1 MRRRQY
7 LAGLGAGTSGLLG
20 GCSGFG
26 GGSSSTGTAT
36 ESAAP
41 STGTGTGTPSTSV
54 AEAFELTQLD
64 VTERTRL
71 NEPWA
76 FGFSVRNRTDTTRVF
91 RSTISARVDGG
102 EWRQFR
108 GEASFEVAPGK
119 IKTWQSPRLRFRFL
133 RTVTYRIDALDETWT
148 VEVLP
153 LELEYGLSYTSPVG
167 LEITVGQ
174 VTFRDEKP
182 TGSASGT
189 DDTRNGTDGT
199 GNETTTP
206 TAPPPTAADR
216 SGTKWA
222 VVPVTVENP
231 TERARPAPFPR
242 EFTFLA
248 DGEAAQDH
256 DLDTPS
262 LYHRDRALEPDEP
275 LSGNLYYEIPAGTDA
290 NDIEVVLRRSYSGG
304 EVEASDPS
312 GGSGT
317 EEGGSSGGS
326 EIEVVWSR

>member
-1 MRRRQY
+1 MRRRRY
-7 LAGLGAGTSGLLG
+7 LAALGGGASGLLA
-20 GCSGFG
+20 GCSAIG
-26 GGSSSTGTAT
+26 GDSPSTGTAT
-36 ESAAP
+36 ESTAP
-41 STGTGTGTPSTSV
+41 STGTGSGTPSVPV

-64 VTERTRL
+64 VTKQTRL

-76 FGFSVRNRTDTTRVF
+76 FGFSVRNRTDTKRVF
-91 RSTISARVDGG
+91 RTTISARVDGG
-102 EWRQFR
+102 EWRKFR

-133 RTVTYRIDALDETWT
+133 RTVTYRLDALDETWT

-153 LELEYGLSYTSPVG
+153 LELDYGLSYTSPVG
-167 LEITVGQ
+167 LQTTVGQ

-182 TGSASGT
+182 TGSGSGADGT
-189 DDTRNGTDGT
+189 ENGTAT
-199 GNETTTP
+199 ATP
-206 TAPPPTAADR
+206 TAPPPTAADG

-231 TERARPAPFPR
+231 TERARPAPFPQ

-248 DGEAAQDH
+248 DGEAAEDH

-262 LYHRDRALEPDEP
+262 LYHRDRSLEPSEP

-290 NDIEVVLRRSYSGG
+290 NDIEVVLRRSYSDGG
-304 EVEASDPS
+304 VAETATAGESET
-312 GGSGT
+312 GGSG
-317 EEGGSSGGS
+317 SASDR